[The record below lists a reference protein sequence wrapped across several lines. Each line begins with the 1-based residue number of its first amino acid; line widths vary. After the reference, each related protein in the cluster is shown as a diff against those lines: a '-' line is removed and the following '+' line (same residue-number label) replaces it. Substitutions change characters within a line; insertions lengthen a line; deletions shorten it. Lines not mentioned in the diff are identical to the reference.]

1 MYIFARRSD
10 MEYKYKAFISY
21 RHLEPDMQA
30 AERLQKLLE
39 SYKPPKNLG
48 KTKENWRIFR
58 DVSELQ
64 SSSDLSEDIKNA
76 IETSEYLI
84 VICSPKYT
92 ESKWCMQEL
101 TRFRELHGNTNQNII
116 TLLVSGEPQE
126 SFPEELT
133 YTEMTTT
140 NEKGEEVKVKVE
152 VEPLAANIKADTL
165 KESMKKLNT
174 EYLRIAAPLLGCDFN
189 DLFQREKRRE
199 AARRRRIFGGVSGIL
214 SLITLISVAS
224 AVTISGKNVQI
235 KKQNSQIKEQ
245 NEQIEQKNKDLLV
258 ENAGHL
264 AVESENL
271 YKENSLIPA
280 IKKAVEALPSDS
292 EEKPILP
299 EAEYALSRELGMF
312 SHSRLVP
319 QLSLRHDSAVEQ
331 LSFMGGGKSIVTQDA
346 TGIYFW
352 DAENGALIKKI
363 TASDSE
369 FAPAEGGSSNE
380 LKAYLDVSRDK
391 TGTYFES
398 TATPS
403 NISYETSS
411 VFGRIY
417 TDFVHSVDDDEQGTG
432 GDVYISSSDSTV
444 WRLDGATGEI
454 KWKAAPSEKANV
466 YYDIIYDDE
475 YVIRLYQ
482 NKTVMPNGLS
492 FPGNDVYLELID
504 RETGA
509 VTDDVKVTSASST
522 TFAFLMDLT
531 IQTVHDGVIYLSS
544 DTDDA
549 LRAYKIKDHAI
560 ELENE
565 AEVVDPNGGGIQNV
579 EMQFV
584 GGDPLMTSSSV
595 LAFNTTTIFT
605 RFDKEL
611 KEKWS
616 AELPI
621 NYQSGSSVFLMPAA
635 DTGYE
640 HDVLAAMTKHTLS
653 FIDYE
658 TGKLIKNIPL
668 DGEVIDV
675 SYTRN
680 GLVMFT
686 VTAGAEY
693 VVSLGHFTTGNES
706 DNAAY
711 RVQTMNTALS
721 LCSYSRDRYV
731 TADNYSNTAYIQYVK
746 QNQYFTDI
754 DAGEYMYSRD
764 VLAVSD
770 DGAYAAVSA
779 AYYPDGKYKSDFSDI
794 VRHLY
799 IYDVDG
805 GKLNEVTD
813 LKGLDIRTAAFIGSD
828 TLIVNAK
835 NGVIGDE
842 KTMLCDIKAGT
853 AREVTGAPQTIRTT
867 VDLVPTGSG
876 VCYLAD
882 SDRNLVYVTADCE
895 CAVFAGKSEDTFNLD
910 KEVINGKFDVRYSK
924 AAIYAQL
931 NGEESKK
938 ALLIHDFEDQS
949 EKVLDLDFS
958 ADERL
963 EVQRIFWLNES
974 TVGVFFNNRTVS
986 FFDAQTGKELST
998 IPLDKTAQ
1006 EPVSVAPLDTDRI
1019 AVLCR
1024 DSRLY
1029 VIDINGV
1036 NLGSCRLDFADDA
1049 ENEIYESDS
1058 SSADKFEIRPFA
1070 DSTQAYAVWNDSQ
1083 AWLLDEERITVRYRI
1098 DDFAAAPASR
1108 DIVFIS
1114 DSGRNKT
1121 GYFPI
1126 YSTQQ
1131 LLDAAREYL
1140 TALGEA

>member
-1 MYIFARRSD
+1 

-39 SYKPPKNLG
+39 GYKPPKNLG

-101 TRFRELHGNTNQNII
+101 TRFRELHNNTNQNII

-214 SLITLISVAS
+214 SLITVISVAS

-235 KKQNSQIKEQ
+235 KEQNSRIKEQ
-245 NEQIEQKNKDLLV
+245 NEQIELKNSELLV
-258 ENAGHL
+258 ENSGHL

-271 YKENSLIPA
+271 FKDNDLIPA
-280 IKKAVEALPSDS
+280 IKKAVEALPADS
-292 EEKPILP
+292 ESKPVLP

-312 SHSRLVP
+312 THSRLVP
-319 QLSLRHDSAVEQ
+319 QLALRHDSAVEQ

-352 DAENGALIKKI
+352 DPENGSLIKKI
-363 TASDSE
+363 SASDSE
-369 FAPAEGGSSNE
+369 FASESGGSSNK
-380 LKAYLDVSRDK
+380 LTAYFDVSRDK
-391 TGTYFES
+391 TGTYFDS
-398 TATPS
+398 TSSPS
-403 NISYETSS
+403 SISYENSS

-417 TDFVHSVDDDEQGTG
+417 PDYVHSVDEDEPGTG
-432 GDVYISSSDSTV
+432 GDVYVCNSDNTV

-454 KWKAAPSEKANV
+454 KWKAAASEKANS
-466 YYDIIYDDE
+466 YFDFIYDE
-475 YVIRLYQ
+475 KYVLRLYQ
-482 NKTVMPNGLS
+482 DKNVMPSGVT
-492 FPGNDVYLELID
+492 FPGNNFYLELID
-504 RETGA
+504 RETG
-509 VTDDVKVTSASST
+509 TITNEVKMNKALDPTVGI
-522 TFAFLMDLT
+522 LMKPQ
-531 IQTVHDGVIYLSS
+531 IYTVRDGVVYVYS
-544 DTDDA
+544 DTDSM
-549 LRAYKIKDHAI
+549 LRAYRIDGSDI
-560 ELENE
+560 ELSEELEIANQY
-565 AEVVDPNGGGIQNV
+565 NGGIQNV
-579 EMQFV
+579 DLQFV
-584 GGDPLMTSSSV
+584 DGDPLVTSCSI
-595 LAFNTTTIFT
+595 LAFDTSTVFS
-605 RFDKEL
+605 RCDKDL
-611 KEKWS
+611 KVKWTS
-616 AELPI
+616 KLPI
-621 NYQSGSSVFLMPAA
+621 NYHNGGVSFLMPAE
-635 DTGYE
+635 DSGYE
-640 HDVLAAMTKHTLS
+640 HDVLAVMTKNTLS

-658 TGKLIKNIPL
+658 NGDVISNIPL

-675 SYTRN
+675 SFTRK

-686 VTAGAEY
+686 VREGAEY
-693 VVSLGHFTTGNES
+693 VVALGHYTTGNPS

-746 QNQYFTDI
+746 QNQYYTDI
-754 DAGEYMYSRD
+754 DAGEYMYNRK

-770 DGAYAAVSA
+770 SGAYAAVSA
-779 AYYPDGKYKSDFSDI
+779 SYYPNGGYDGNTDSITNHLFIYEISDGRLS
-794 VRHLY
+794 
-799 IYDVDG
+799 
-805 GKLNEVTD
+805 EVTAMS
-813 LKGLDIRTAAFIGSD
+813 GYDINSAAFIGKD
-828 TLIVNAK
+828 TLVVNANKDGNFNGEETLIVDAVSLQVQTVTDAPKSNRAIMEFTESAE
-835 NGVIGDE
+835 GVY
-842 KTMLCDIKAGT
+842 
-853 AREVTGAPQTIRTT
+853 
-867 VDLVPTGSG
+867 
-876 VCYLAD
+876 YLAN
-882 SDRNLVYVTADCE
+882 SESNLVYITAD
-895 CAVFAGKSEDTFNLD
+895 
-910 KEVINGKFDVRYSK
+910 GKFTEWGNTEANSYSEGRK
-924 AAIYAQL
+924 VLNGIYAVSNSQAAIYAQL
-931 NGEESKK
+931 TDDESKN
-938 ALLIHDFEDQS
+938 ALVVYDFSSHS
-949 EKVLDLDFS
+949 ENVLDFDFS
-958 ADERL
+958 ADDRL
-963 EVQRIFWLNES
+963 EVKRIFWQDEN

-986 FFDAQTGKELST
+986 LFDVGTGKEQNKVS
-998 IPLDKTAQ
+998 LDGTSQ
-1006 EPVSVAPLDTDRI
+1006 EPVSVVPLGDGKF

-1024 DSRLY
+1024 DSSIYEMTADGFTGR
-1029 VIDINGV
+1029 
-1036 NLGSCRLDFADDA
+1036 SCRLDFADDSD
-1049 ENEIYESDS
+1049 NDIRESDS
-1058 SSADKFEIRPFA
+1058 SEAAKLKIKPSADSMSEFV
-1070 DSTQAYAVWNDSQ
+1070 VWDGSE
-1083 AWLLDEERITVRYRI
+1083 AWLLDKGRFTARYRV
-1098 DDFAAAPASR
+1098 DGFAGAPAESN
-1108 DIVFIS
+1108 IVFIR
-1114 DSGRNKT
+1114 DGDRNKI

-1131 LLDAAREYL
+1131 LLDAAKEYL
-1140 TALGEA
+1140 TALGERTDK